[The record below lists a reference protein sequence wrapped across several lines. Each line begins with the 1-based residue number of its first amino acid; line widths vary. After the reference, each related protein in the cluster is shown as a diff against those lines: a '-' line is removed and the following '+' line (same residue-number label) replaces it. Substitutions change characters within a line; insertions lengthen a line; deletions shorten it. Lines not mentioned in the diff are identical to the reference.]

1 MGLIRPRRVAILP
14 GMTTTSTSYLA
25 GRLLVAMPGI
35 GDPRFERAVIL
46 LCEHDQ
52 THAMGL
58 TVNRPVEGLTIADLL
73 GRLGVVAGPGAPAE
87 LVLMGGPVEPER
99 GFVLHTRDSSPGPE
113 GLTVNGDLML
123 TASREILEVLAGA
136 DRRPRRAA
144 MAVGYAGWDA
154 GQLEREIRDSVWLTC
169 EADEGLVFDDD
180 HEHKWSRAL
189 AKIGVS
195 PEHLSAQPGRA

>member
-1 MGLIRPRRVAILP
+1 
-14 GMTTTSTSYLA
+14 MTSASKSYLA

-35 GDPRFERAVIL
+35 RDPRFERAVIL
-46 LCEHDQ
+46 LCEHDYA
-52 THAMGL
+52 HAMGL

-73 GRLGVVAGPGAPAE
+73 GRLGVEPGPSAPTE

-99 GFVLHTRDSSPGPE
+99 GFVLHTRDSGGGPE
-113 GLTVNGDLML
+113 GVAVAGDLML
-123 TASREILEVLAGA
+123 TASREILEVLAGTA
-136 DRRPRRAA
+136 SRPRRAV

-154 GQLEREIRDSVWLTC
+154 GQLEREIRESVWLIC
-169 EADEGLVFDDD
+169 DADEGLVFDDD

>member
-1 MGLIRPRRVAILP
+1 
-14 GMTTTSTSYLA
+14 
-25 GRLLVAMPGI
+25 
-35 GDPRFERAVIL
+35 
-46 LCEHDQ
+46 
-52 THAMGL
+52 MGL
-58 TVNRPVEGLTIADLL
+58 TINRPVEGLTIADLL
-73 GRLGVVAGPGAPAE
+73 GRLGVVVGPGAPAE

-99 GFVLHTRDSSPGPE
+99 GFVLHTRDSSTGPE
-113 GLTVNGDLML
+113 GLVVNGDLML